1 MKLFNFGD
9 ASNELYPLITF
20 PARFLEKY
28 FFFFFP
34 PNPNEMDP
42 LKPSFTRADL
52 DIPLRRALG
61 TDHPIMQLHICM
73 SISLL
78 LVSHIW
84 TQILLLLVC
93 PP

>member
-9 ASNELYPLITF
+9 ASDELYPLITF
-20 PARFLEKY
+20 PALFLEKY
-28 FFFFFP
+28 FFFFP

-42 LKPSFTRADL
+42 LKPSLTRADL
-52 DIPLRRALG
+52 DIPPRRALG

-84 TQILLLLVC
+84 TQILLLVVC